1 MAITI
6 LLSGKA
12 KDGQMS
18 ELLSLF
24 KEILPET
31 RSYEGCI
38 SLDMLVDEDIEGNF
52 TLNEVWET
60 RDHYQT
66 YFNWRVETGVLDKIV
81 ALVEGPPSINYM
93 QIADA

>member
-1 MAITI
+1 MAIPI

-12 KDGQMS
+12 KDGKIS

-38 SLDMLVDEDIEGNF
+38 SLDMLVDEDIEGDF
-52 TLNEVWET
+52 TLNEVWES

-81 ALVEGPPSINYM
+81 ALVEDPPSINYM
-93 QIADA
+93 QIADT